1 MSNNE
6 KEYYLIDKNYPS
18 SIRSILTLEELTEF
32 IEKNPSSIIKN
43 YGKLTDKDN
52 ESWLNIFNKRILEN
66 NKYKILP

>member
-43 YGKLTDKDN
+43 YGKLT
-52 ESWLNIFNKRILEN
+52 LYEN
-66 NKYKILP
+66 